1 MKKLI
6 GAGVTALA
14 TVVAATAGVAS
25 ARAESTADGPRP
37 CVIQNAG
44 HNNINACRDVLNGS
58 GHVAGNQHSINS
70 TGDEVSLPDPA
81 LPFFR
86 VGSTTTAYKITLA
99 QKIGDFDPSP
109 DTQTVLNGN
118 GQLFWP
124 TLGLTGAIYSI
135 TDSSNAFRGNAS
147 LTFDV
152 RNPQNIIWRCETSAD
167 SPVSCSSPS
176 GGQLDT
182 IKLS

>member
-1 MKKLI
+1 MKKMI

-14 TVVAATAGVAS
+14 TMAAATAGAAS
-25 ARAESTADGPRP
+25 AHAEGTADGPRP
-37 CVIQNAG
+37 CIIQNAG
-44 HNNINACRDVLNGS
+44 HNSINACRDVLNGS
-58 GHVAGNQHSINS
+58 GHVAGTQHSINS
-70 TGDEVSLPDPA
+70 ASNRVGLPDPA

-86 VGSTTTAYKITLA
+86 VGVTTTAYTLTLA
-99 QKIGDFDPSP
+99 EKIGDFDPAP

-124 TLGLTGAIYSI
+124 TLGVTGAIYSI
-135 TDSSNAFRGNAS
+135 ADSSNKFQGNVS

-152 RNPQNIIWRCETSAD
+152 RNPQDIIWRCQTTEDA
-167 SPVSCSSPS
+167 PVSCSSPS

-182 IKLS
+182 IKIS